1 VAGRPGVL
9 RVLAG
14 GVLAVPAVAAGRGLG
29 GDRHRAAD
37 PGGRVGPD
45 HLGDQRGLHDHRAHQ
60 HAAGAR
66 STPQK
71 ESAGGVTPEPADHAL
86 GRSRG
91 GFTTKIHLACEQG
104 QNVMSLLLT
113 AGQRGDSP
121 QFQNVLDKIN
131 VPRMGAGR
139 PRTRPERVRAD
150 KAYNSRANRAYL
162 ADAASPRPSPSPPTR
177 SATARTAAE
186 PEGVHPGSA
195 PRTTEL
201 VTPSNAASTGSN
213 ATVEWP
219 PGMTSSPSATRP
231 ASTSP
236 SSTTGC

>member
-1 VAGRPGVL
+1 VAGRPECYGSW
-9 RVLAG
+9 
-14 GVLAVPAVAAGRGLG
+14 PAVYSLFRRWQRAGVWAAIVTGLQTRADASGRIIWEISV
-29 GDRHRAAD
+29 DSMIT
-37 PGGRVGPD
+37 
-45 HLGDQRGLHDHRAHQ
+45 RAHQ

-91 GFTTKIHLACEQG
+91 GFTAKIHLACEQG

-150 KAYNSRANRAYL
+150 KAYSSRANRAYL
-162 ADAASPRPSPSPPTR
+162 RRRGIAATIPEPADLNLKQTLDVPPRVHDHAQPRPSTQNSFPSG
-177 SATARTAAE
+177 SART
-186 PEGVHPGSA
+186 VHG
-195 PRTTEL
+195 
-201 VTPSNAASTGSN
+201 
-213 ATVEWP
+213 
-219 PGMTSSPSATRP
+219 
-231 ASTSP
+231 TSP
-236 SSTTGC
+236 